1 MVNPLAQGGAAMAD
15 EQEPGGDVRQHV
27 REMLARLVALQRKR
41 AQERNPSPGSVDTA
55 VEVEGEDDPPGSVG
69 DPEGPA

>member
-1 MVNPLAQGGAAMAD
+1 MAD
-15 EQEPGGDVRQHV
+15 ENGSGEQARQHIRQMLV
-27 REMLARLVALQRKR
+27 RLTALQRKR

-69 DPEGPA
+69 DPEGPT

>member
-1 MVNPLAQGGAAMAD
+1 MAD
-15 EQEPGGDVRQHV
+15 DRSGEHVRQHIRTMLV
-27 REMLARLVALQRKR
+27 RLAALQRKR
-41 AQERNPSPGSVDTA
+41 AQEQKPPPSSVDTG